1 MLANAGVPQT
11 VAKLA
16 NGYKFLSFGYNF
28 FMCVANFMYWFDLG
42 TVMIGYM
49 LESHAAKMATNFF
62 FAGEPLLMN
71 ISPLILCM

>member
-1 MLANAGVPQT
+1 MSTYAGVPQT

-42 TVMIGYM
+42 TLMIGYA
-49 LESHAAKMATNFF
+49 LDSHAAKMATNFF
-62 FAGEPLLMN
+62 FFLEPLRMATR
-71 ISPLILCM
+71 